1 MQRPSFMSKLD
12 PIRYDENGQ
21 LLAADE
27 TSFEA
32 DDKISHDGAPHSPNF
47 AS

>member
-1 MQRPSFMSKLD
+1 MSKLD

-27 TSFEA
+27 TSLESPIDVVA
-32 DDKISHDGAPHSPNF
+32 HSPNF
-47 AS
+47 AGT